1 VKEGWKTEF
10 FGDVCKI
17 VGGSQPPKKEFIYEP
32 KEGYTRLIQVRDY
45 KTDKYITYIPTQ
57 KTKKFCAKTD
67 LMIGR
72 YGPPIFGIFRGL
84 EGAYNVAL
92 MKAIPDESK
101 LDKEYF
107 YWFLHTRNLVQF
119 VERTSKRAAG
129 QDGVRK
135 DRLYSYPVPIPP
147 LPEQKRIVT
156 ILDEAFA
163 GINKAIANTEK
174 NLVNAH
180 ELFDSYLNNITYE
193 RKPLSSFVDIKTGK
207 LNANAAVE
215 GGKYPFFTCSREVS
229 EINTHAFDCEAILL
243 AGNNASGDF
252 NVKHYKGKFNAYQRT
267 YVITIKNNN
276 DYLYRFL
283 YFQLMKSLKE
293 LKNSSVGAGT
303 KFLKLG
309 MIQNLLVSAPPI
321 DEQKKILI
329 NLEGILSSTENL
341 QSIYQQKLAALQ
353 ELKQSIL
360 QKAFKGDLTADYTQK
375 QVNG

>member
-1 VKEGWKTEF
+1 MKEGWKTEF